1 MLLTM
6 QNSDL
11 IDKLVAL
18 ADGDIDL
25 LQQAIR
31 TSSEGGKAAELEKV
45 VNFIV
50 QQRKARVRVRPGFPI
65 NPPRSR

>member
-6 QNSDL
+6 QNSEL

-25 LQQAIR
+25 VQQAIR
-31 TSSEGGKAAELEKV
+31 TSSAGGKAAELAKV

-50 QQRKARVRVRPGFPI
+50 QQRKVSVRQDREE
-65 NPPRSR
+65 RHERR